1 MINWE
6 IVSEILA
13 VVGISTGIVAMVY
26 GLAVL

>member
-13 VVGISTGIVAMVY
+13 VVGISAGIVAMVY
-26 GLAVL
+26 GLALL